1 MMNQLQQPQMQQPQM
16 QQPQMQ
22 GQQYPYQQQP
32 PMQQP
37 SQISQQQGPQ
47 IQQPM
52 QSMQRPKNNMNT
64 SAGTVDSQGRQMMGL
79 GNQRIKHI
87 FLIKARNDISKRNFY
102 KGFLLTVF

>member
-1 MMNQLQQPQMQQPQM
+1 MMNQL

-64 SAGTVDSQGRQMMGL
+64 SAGTVDSQGRQMMGI
-79 GNQRIKHI
+79 GNESIKHI
-87 FLIKARNDISKRNFY
+87 FLINALNDNIKRNFY
-102 KGFLLTVF
+102 IDYLLTVFK